1 MNVMTII
8 VDELVKNW
16 NQYDK
21 DAFVNAWDIGNYAS
35 DYLHQRIDP
44 VDTCGCAANIFNPDE

>member
-1 MNVMTII
+1 MTII
-8 VDELVKNW
+8 VDDLVENW

-35 DYLHQRIDP
+35 DYLHQQIGP
-44 VDTCGCAANIFNPDE
+44 VDTCGCAVNIFNPDE